1 VWNKLLFFFVVGL
14 LFGVIAY
21 ANKSILPGIPAHILG
36 DVTFF
41 TLVWPNDAGRPLL
54 SRDGADAGFWIAVVV
69 TIVFFA
75 LSAMAVRQVVVS
87 SPTHSSDGGRS
98 EGRMLEL

>member
-1 VWNKLLFFFVVGL
+1 
-14 LFGVIAY
+14 VIAY
-21 ANKSILPGIPAHILG
+21 VNGSILPGIPAHILG

-75 LSAMAVRQVVVS
+75 LSAMALRQVVLS
-87 SPTHSSDGGRS
+87 SPKHSSDERRR
-98 EGRMLEL
+98 EGMLMELMKNPGK